1 MQKFLF
7 ATAAMAI
14 LGLAEP
20 LSVLA
25 QGTGDDSGGEGGATA
40 AFSED
45 DLDSHP
51 IIDGEFKI
59 QPYLLPNGQG
69 YRHLTSMINEAN
81 NELVLFGGL
90 GDGPPSPPTPMN
102 HKVYTLDLD
111 KAPSEQEWEERSTDD
126 VIPEP
131 WFTTTRGFI
140 QFGDR
145 AGGGSISVSNS
156 TVSNSFNNAANTS
169 VSNSV
174 INNVSNSAINNSTY
188 LACDDSEVN
197 GVYTFDPVTYAFE
210 LLSESTL
217 DPQFKTSDCC
227 AVGVTLKNRG
237 GNGEREER
245 IYLIGGGNDFASPL
259 PYVRYYSI
267 THDRWERVADLNLSR
282 RHMGCASVKH
292 RGRPL
297 IYAIAGGDETTGE
310 ALRSIEVYDVLDDE
324 WTLYDDFFPE
334 GGGRTRMS
342 VQSVDDK
349 YLLVIGGD
357 ANCATGGP
365 GNLCQPAR
373 PLTTVDII
381 DIRFGNTLISSD
393 EHVIPQLNAPRQTP
407 ATSLRNSSGDNQ
419 EDKFVLHV
427 VGGQTVD
434 PQDEEDGTDVLTT
447 TEVLSFDRIKVIPQ
461 RPTRPSR
468 TSSLMR

>member
-1 MQKFLF
+1 M
-7 ATAAMAI
+7 
-14 LGLAEP
+14 
-20 LSVLA
+20 
-25 QGTGDDSGGEGGATA
+25 
-40 AFSED
+40 
-45 DLDSHP
+45 
-51 IIDGEFKI
+51 
-59 QPYLLPNGQG
+59 
-69 YRHLTSMINEAN
+69 
-81 NELVLFGGL
+81 
-90 GDGPPSPPTPMN
+90 
-102 HKVYTLDLD
+102 
-111 KAPSEQEWEERSTDD
+111 
-126 VIPEP
+126 
-131 WFTTTRGFI
+131 
-140 QFGDR
+140 
-145 AGGGSISVSNS
+145 
-156 TVSNSFNNAANTS
+156 
-169 VSNSV
+169 
-174 INNVSNSAINNSTY
+174 
-188 LACDDSEVN
+188 
-197 GVYTFDPVTYAFE
+197 YTFDPVTYAFE
-210 LLSESTL
+210 LVSESTL

-237 GNGEREER
+237 GGGEEEER
-245 IYLIGGGNDFASPL
+245 IYLVGGGNDFASPL

-267 THDRWERVADLNLSR
+267 THDRWERVADLNVSR

-297 IYAIAGGDETTGE
+297 IYAISGGDETTGE

-324 WTLYDDFFPE
+324 WTLYDEFFPE

-373 PLTTVDII
+373 PLTTVDLI

-407 ATSLRNSSGDNQ
+407 ATSLRKSSGDNQ

-427 VGGQTVD
+427 VGGQTVA

>member
-1 MQKFLF
+1 MSSRAFGTPAAVAFLALAF
-7 ATAAMAI
+7 APAA
-14 LGLAEP
+14 
-20 LSVLA
+20 SS
-25 QGTGDDSGGEGGATA
+25 D
-40 AFSED
+40 D
-45 DLDSHP
+45 DLEPHP
-51 IIDGEFKI
+51 VIDGEFKI

-90 GDGPPSPPTPMN
+90 GDGPPFPPTPMN
-102 HKVYTLDLD
+102 HKVYTLDLE
-111 KAPSEQEWEERSTDD
+111 KTPSEQKWEERSTDD

-140 QFGDR
+140 EFGDR
-145 AGGGSISVSNS
+145 A
-156 TVSNSFNNAANTS
+156 
-169 VSNSV
+169 
-174 INNVSNSAINNSTY
+174 Y
-188 LACDDSEVN
+188 LACDGSEVN
-197 GVYTFDPVTYAFE
+197 GVYAFDPVTYAFE

-217 DPQFKTSDCC
+217 DPLFKTSDCC

-237 GNGEREER
+237 GHGEAEER
-245 IYLIGGGNDFASPL
+245 IYLVGGGNDFASPL

-292 RGRPL
+292 RGKPL

-373 PLTTVDII
+373 PLTTVDLI
-381 DIRFGNTLISSD
+381 DIRSGNTLISSD
-393 EHVIPQLNAPRQTP
+393 EHRIPQLNSPRQTP
-407 ATSLRNSSGDNQ
+407 ATSLKKSSGDHQ
-419 EDKFVLHV
+419 EDRFVLHV

-447 TEVLSFDRIKVIPQ
+447 TEVLSFDRIKVVPQ